1 MSEVKKLLV
10 KVKPNAR
17 ENSLRQFQ
25 DGTWIA
31 EVKAP
36 PKDGKANRAL
46 IKVIAKQFNVT
57 KSQVSI
63 KRGKSGRTKLIQL
76 NI

>member
-1 MSEVKKLLV
+1 MIEVKKLLV

-17 ENSLRQFQ
+17 KNSLRQFQ
-25 DGTWIA
+25 DDTWIA

-36 PKDGKANRAL
+36 PNNGKGNRAL

-63 KRGKSGRTKLIQL
+63 KKDKSRRIKLILL

>member
-1 MSEVKKLLV
+1 MSEMKKILV

-63 KRGKSGRTKLIQL
+63 RRGKSGRTKLIQL

>member
-1 MSEVKKLLV
+1 VKKLLV

-17 ENSLRQFQ
+17 ENSIRQFQ

>member
-1 MSEVKKLLV
+1 MSEVKKILV

-36 PKDGKANRAL
+36 PKDGKANRAVIEL
-46 IKVIAKQFNVT
+46 IAKQFKVT
-57 KSQVSI
+57 KPRVSI
-63 KRGKSGRTKLIQL
+63 KSGKSGRIKLIQL

>member
-10 KVKPNAR
+10 NVKPNAR
-17 ENSLRQFQ
+17 ENSIRQFE

-57 KSQVSI
+57 KSQASI
-63 KRGKSGRTKLIQL
+63 RRGKSGRTKLIQL

>member
-1 MSEVKKLLV
+1 MIEVKKLLV
-10 KVKPNAR
+10 EVKPNAR
-17 ENSLRQFQ
+17 KNSLRQFQ

-36 PKDGKANRAL
+36 SKNSKANRAL
-46 IKVIAKQFNVT
+46 VKVTAKLFNVT

-63 KRGKSGRTKLIQL
+63 KKGKSGRIKLIQL

>member
-1 MSEVKKLLV
+1 MKKLLI

-25 DGTWIA
+25 DGTWIE

-63 KRGKSGRTKLIQL
+63 RRGKSGRTKLIQL

>member
-10 KVKPNAR
+10 KVKPNALK
-17 ENSLRQFQ
+17 NSLRQFQ

-36 PKDGKANRAL
+36 PNNGKANRAL

-57 KSQVSI
+57 KSHVSI
-63 KRGKSGRTKLIQL
+63 KKAKSGRIKLIQL

>member
-10 KVKPNAR
+10 KVKPNALK
-17 ENSLRQFQ
+17 NSLRQFQ

-31 EVKAP
+31 EVKALP
-36 PKDGKANRAL
+36 NNGKANRAL

-57 KSQVSI
+57 KSKDSI
-63 KRGKSGRTKLIQL
+63 KKAKSGRIKLIQL

>member
-1 MSEVKKLLV
+1 M

-17 ENSLRQFQ
+17 ENSIRQFQ

-31 EVKAP
+31 EVTAP

>member
-1 MSEVKKLLV
+1 MREVKKLLV

-17 ENSLRQFQ
+17 ENSIRQFQ

>member
-10 KVKPNAR
+10 KVKPNAL
-17 ENSLRQFQ
+17 ENSIRQFE

-63 KRGKSGRTKLIQL
+63 RRGKSGQTKLIQL

>member
-1 MSEVKKLLV
+1 VKKFLV

-36 PKDGKANRAL
+36 PKDGKANRAVIEL
-46 IKVIAKQFNVT
+46 IAKQFKVT
-57 KSQVSI
+57 
-63 KRGKSGRTKLIQL
+63 
-76 NI
+76 

>member
-10 KVKPNAR
+10 KVKPNALK
-17 ENSLRQFQ
+17 NSLRQFQ

-31 EVKAP
+31 KVKAP
-36 PKDGKANRAL
+36 PKNGKANRAL

-63 KRGKSGRTKLIQL
+63 KKVKSGRIKLIQL

>member
-10 KVKPNAR
+10 KVKPNAL
-17 ENSLRQFQ
+17 ENSIRQFE

>member
-1 MSEVKKLLV
+1 MSEVKKLLI

-25 DGTWIA
+25 NGTWLA

-36 PKDGKANRAL
+36 PKDSKANRAVIEL
-46 IKVIAKQFNVT
+46 IAKQFKVT
-57 KSQVSI
+57 KSRVSI
-63 KRGKSGRTKLIQL
+63 KSGKSGRIKLIQL

>member
-36 PKDGKANRAL
+36 PKDGKANRAVIEL
-46 IKVIAKQFNVT
+46 IAKQFKVT

-63 KRGKSGRTKLIQL
+63 KSGKSGRIKLIQL

>member
-17 ENSLRQFQ
+17 ENSIRQFE

-63 KRGKSGRTKLIQL
+63 KRGKSGRT
-76 NI
+76 

>member
-10 KVKPNAR
+10 NVKPNAR
-17 ENSLRQFQ
+17 ENSIRQFE

-57 KSQVSI
+57 KSKNSI
-63 KRGKSGRTKLIQL
+63 KKAKSGRIKLIRL

>member
-1 MSEVKKLLV
+1 MSKVKKLLV

-36 PKDGKANRAL
+36 PKDGKANRTL

-63 KRGKSGRTKLIQL
+63 RRGKSGRTKLIQL

>member
-1 MSEVKKLLV
+1 MSEVNKFLV

-25 DGTWIA
+25 DGTWIS

-36 PKDGKANRAL
+36 PKAGKANRA
-46 IKVIAKQFNVT
+46 VIE
-57 KSQVSI
+57 
-63 KRGKSGRTKLIQL
+63 L

>member
-17 ENSLRQFQ
+17 ENSIRQFQ

-36 PKDGKANRAL
+36 PKDGKANRTL

>member
-1 MSEVKKLLV
+1 MKKLLV

-31 EVKAP
+31 EVKEP
-36 PKDGKANRAL
+36 PKNGKANRAM
-46 IKVIAKQFNVT
+46 IKVIAKQFTVT

-63 KRGKSGRTKLIQL
+63 KKGKSGRIKLIQL

>member
-1 MSEVKKLLV
+1 MREVKKLLV

-17 ENSLRQFQ
+17 ENSIRQFQ

-63 KRGKSGRTKLIQL
+63 KRDKSGRTKLIQL

>member
-10 KVKPNAR
+10 KVKPNAL
-17 ENSLRQFQ
+17 ENSIRQFE

-36 PKDGKANRAL
+36 PKDGRANRAL

-57 KSQVSI
+57 KSPVSI
-63 KRGKSGRTKLIQL
+63 KRG
-76 NI
+76 

>member
-1 MSEVKKLLV
+1 MKKLLV
-10 KVKPNAR
+10 KVKPNAL
-17 ENSLRQFQ
+17 ENSIRQFE

>member
-1 MSEVKKLLV
+1 MKKLLV
-10 KVKPNAR
+10 KVKPNAL
-17 ENSLRQFQ
+17 ENSIRQFE

-63 KRGKSGRTKLIQL
+63 RRGKSGQTKLIQL

>member
-17 ENSLRQFQ
+17 ENSIRQFQ

-36 PKDGKANRAL
+36 PKDGKANRTL

-63 KRGKSGRTKLIQL
+63 RRGKSGRTKLIQL
-76 NI
+76 II

>member
-10 KVKPNAR
+10 NVKPNAR
-17 ENSLRQFQ
+17 ENSIRQFE

>member
-1 MSEVKKLLV
+1 MSKVKKLLV

-25 DGTWIA
+25 GATWIA
-31 EVKAP
+31 EVKAS
-36 PKDGKANRAL
+36 PKDGKANRAVIEL
-46 IKVIAKQFNVT
+46 IAKQFKVT
-57 KSQVSI
+57 KSRVSI
-63 KRGKSGRTKLIQL
+63 KSGKSGLIKLIQL

>member
-17 ENSLRQFQ
+17 ENSIRQFE

-63 KRGKSGRTKLIQL
+63 KRGKSGQTKLIQL

>member
-1 MSEVKKLLV
+1 MSKMKKLLI

-25 DGTWIA
+25 DGTWIS

-36 PKDGKANRAL
+36 PKDGKANRA
-46 IKVIAKQFNVT
+46 VIE
-57 KSQVSI
+57 
-63 KRGKSGRTKLIQL
+63 L

>member
-1 MSEVKKLLV
+1 MREVKKLLV

-17 ENSLRQFQ
+17 ENSIRQFE

-63 KRGKSGRTKLIQL
+63 RRGKSGRTKLIQL

>member
-10 KVKPNAR
+10 KVTPNAR
-17 ENSLRQFQ
+17 ENSIRQFQ

>member
-1 MSEVKKLLV
+1 MSEMKKILV

-36 PKDGKANRAL
+36 PKNGKANRAL

>member
-17 ENSLRQFQ
+17 ENSIRQFE

>member
-1 MSEVKKLLV
+1 MSEVKKPLV
-10 KVKPNAR
+10 KVKPDAR
-17 ENSLRQFQ
+17 ESSLKQFQ

-36 PKDGKANRAL
+36 PKDGKANRAMIEL
-46 IKVIAKQFNVT
+46 IAKQFKVT
-57 KSQVSI
+57 KSRASI
-63 KRGKSGRTKLIQL
+63 KRGKSGRVKLIQL

>member
-1 MSEVKKLLV
+1 MKKLLV

-17 ENSLRQFQ
+17 ENSIRQFQ